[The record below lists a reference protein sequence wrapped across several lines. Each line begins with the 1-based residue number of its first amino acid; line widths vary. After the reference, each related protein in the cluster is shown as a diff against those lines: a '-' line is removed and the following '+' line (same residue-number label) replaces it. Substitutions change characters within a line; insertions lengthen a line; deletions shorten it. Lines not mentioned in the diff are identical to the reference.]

1 MIETSVI
8 IPTYNRLQFLMEAVE
23 SVLNQTYQNFELIL
37 VDDGST
43 DGTSDYALELGKQVK
58 YIYKKNGGPSSA
70 RNRGIREAKGEFIT
84 FLDSDDLWHKDKL
97 KVEIEFMKSHPD
109 AMVCY
114 TDEIWIRRG
123 VRVNQRKKHQKYSG
137 WIFERCLPLCIIS
150 PSSVLMRKEFFD
162 KVGFFDESLPQCE
175 DYDLWLRASL
185 HFPFHFI
192 PQKLIIKRGGYPDQ
206 LSAQWGSDRYRVQA
220 LLKLLE
226 KDALTIK
233 QRKLVVKKLIEKCRI
248 LEQGFRKREK
258 KVEADFYYQI
268 KRNLLTKES
277 L

>member
-8 IPTYNRLQFLMEAVE
+8 IPSYNRLPFLKEAVE
-23 SVLNQTYQNFELIL
+23 SVLNQSYRNFELIV

-43 DGTSDYALELGKQVK
+43 DGTKEFAAGLGDQIK
-58 YIYKKNGGPSSA
+58 YVYQKSGGPGSA
-70 RNRGIREAKGEFIT
+70 RNRGIREAGGRFIT
-84 FLDSDDLWHKDKL
+84 FLDSDDLWHRDKL
-97 KVEIEFMKSHPD
+97 NVEIGFMKSHPK

-137 WIFERCLPLCIIS
+137 WIFDRCLPLCIVS
-150 PSSVLMRKEFFD
+150 PSSVLMRREFFD
-162 KVGFFDESLPQCE
+162 EVGYFDESLPVCE

-185 HFPFHFI
+185 RFPFHFI
-192 PQKLIIKRGGYPDQ
+192 PQKLIIKRGGHADQ
-206 LSAQWGSDRYRVQA
+206 LSAQWGNDRYRVQA

-226 KDALTIK
+226 KEELTFK
-233 QRKLVVKKLIEKCRI
+233 QRELVVDKLIEKCQI
-248 LEQGFRKREK
+248 LEQGFRKHAKRE
-258 KVEADFYYQI
+258 EADFYFQI
-268 KRNLLTKES
+268 RLNLLRA